1 VVLASA
7 TSYFY
12 AMFTQFSEKNQ
23 DSVVIKHLKFT
34 DLKHLIDYIYSGEIL
49 VSETNV
55 KVGNTQCL
63 I

>member
-23 DSVVIKHLKFT
+23 DSVVIKHLEFT

-49 VSETNV
+49 ISDTNV